1 MNKNELIEKIDS
13 KLTNLNRVKIGLEN
27 YKDDK
32 EIAEFYGN
40 LVLAEKHFYDL
51 KNDLELDVVPTHF
64 FIKIMNNIQNINF
77 ESIFDSSKDYQNG
90 NRWSVDI
97 FKNHLKMSAGQI
109 NYENNTV
116 LYKFYKNLDFFS
128 ENIVLVGANGSG
140 KTSLVSILK
149 NAMDGRDGV
158 VIPAHKLLIV
168 PTFDST
174 PNFDVSSNEYYEN
187 QNTVIDYRPT
197 FKASQS
203 TDLPYN
209 EVQKYGSEFKFLL
222 KMLLAERGYRRN
234 NYCDGVIENQDVQR
248 QELISKLDEATSI
261 WNDLI
266 EHREIFCDKNNNL
279 KIRDKRSNEEYDA
292 FKMSDGEKIILFL
305 IGTVLLAKEKSII
318 IIDEPEMYLHKSIVD
333 KLWNKLENLR
343 LDCLFVYLTHDLDFA
358 SNRQGLK
365 YWIQDFQYPNNW
377 NIQLLP
383 KNEIPENL
391 LMKLLGSR
399 KKILFCEGGKD
410 SLDIQIFE
418 ILYPNYTITPV
429 SSCKDVIN
437 YVRSFNKI
445 PNRNVEATGFID
457 RDFRNQAQL
466 DKFEIEKIFSFSVAE
481 IENLFLIKEFI
492 EKYAEFKSEIVD
504 FSELENKALKLLEK
518 DKIIQSSNYVSSN
531 VNYNFSESHVK
542 RGNDIENVKTNLETF
557 VNNLNLESV
566 YTERVRLLEQIIVD
580 KDYIK
585 AIMYYNNKG
594 LLNILEDLLSLK
606 SNTYRFKALEF
617 LRMND
622 DAKKILR
629 GYLPVI

>member
-1 MNKNELIEKIDS
+1 MNKDILLQNIEN
-13 KLTNLNRVKIGLEN
+13 KLANLNRVKLGLEN

-32 EIAEFYGN
+32 DITEFYGN
-40 LVLAEKHFYDL
+40 LVLAENHFYEL
-51 KNDLELDVVPTHF
+51 KDDLELDAVPPHF

-77 ESIFDSSKDYQNG
+77 ESIFDNSKDYQNG
-90 NRWSVDI
+90 NRWSLNI

-174 PNFDVSSNEYYEN
+174 PNFDTSSNEYYQN
-187 QNTVIDYRPT
+187 QNTIIDNRPT

-222 KMLLAERGYRRN
+222 KMLLAERGNKRN
-234 NYCDGVIENQDVQR
+234 KFCDGVLGDQEVKKE
-248 QELISKLDEATSI
+248 ELISKLDETISI
-261 WNDLI
+261 WNNLI
-266 EHREIFCDKNNNL
+266 EHREMFCDNNGNL
-279 KIRDKRSNEEYDA
+279 KIRDKRSHEEYDA
-292 FKMSDGEKIILFL
+292 FKMSDGEKIALFL
-305 IGTVLLAKEKSII
+305 IGKVLLAKDKSII
-318 IIDEPEMYLHKSIVD
+318 IVDEPEMYLHKSIVD
-333 KLWNKLENLR
+333 KLWNKLENER

-365 YWIQDFQYPNNW
+365 YWIQDFHYPNNW
-377 NIQLLP
+377 DIEPLP
-383 KNEIPENL
+383 ENEIPENL

-399 KKILFCEGGKD
+399 KKILFCEGKKD
-410 SLDIQIFE
+410 SLDTQIFE
-418 ILYPNYTITPV
+418 TLYPNYTIIPV

-445 PNRNVEATGFID
+445 PNRNVEAIGFID
-457 RDFRNQAQL
+457 RDFRNQSQL
-466 DKFEIEKIFSFSVAE
+466 EKFESEKIYSYSVAE
-481 IENLFLIKEFI
+481 IENLFMIKEFI
-492 EKYAEFKSEIVD
+492 GKYAEFKSESMD

-518 DKIIQSSNYVSSN
+518 DKMIQTSAYVSSN

-542 RGNDIENVKTNLETF
+542 RGNDLESLKVNLEVF
-557 VNNLNLESV
+557 LSKLNLDSV
-566 YTERVRLLEQIIVD
+566 FDERMKLLEQIIID
-580 KDYIK
+580 KDYAK
-585 AIMYYNNKG
+585 VIMYYNNKG
-594 LLNILEDLLSLK
+594 LLNIMEDLLSLK
-606 SNTYRFKALEF
+606 PNTFRFKALEF
-617 LRMND
+617 LRING

-629 GYLPVI
+629 SYLPNI